1 MSIITRLHQWNAP
14 ITNSLFSENITYR
27 KIMRSK
33 LTAIILGTM
42 TPTFAKLFQSRNIK
56 ADGRFLISSIFLFS
70 IIPVSVN
77 AQAVLDPSYQPT
89 AYVTRVGLEN
99 SPITSPSLIRL
110 RTTWQGDGDQD
121 AQCNSLLDSFR
132 NRAPVAG
139 VANNSAFGGQPL
151 NDGEN
156 WQCWSGGDA
165 GNGFTLWYADIS
177 LWAIYPSVV
186 RPDDGRGVG
195 CLGGNDNRADIQQS
209 LNEHFN
215 TEVGVEGLAD
225 VVSADEC

>member
-1 MSIITRLHQWNAP
+1 MSIITRLHQWNTL
-14 ITNSLFSENITYR
+14 ITNSLFSENITQR

-33 LTAIILGTM
+33 LTAIIAGTM
-42 TPTFAKLFQSRNIK
+42 LPALGKLFSSRNIK
-56 ADGRFLISSIFLFS
+56 ADGRFLISSMFLFS
-70 IIPVSVN
+70 IIPVSVS

-89 AYVTRVGLEN
+89 AYVTRTGLAD
-99 SPITSPSLIRL
+99 SAGTSPSLIRL

-132 NRAPVAG
+132 NRTSAG
-139 VANNSAFGGQPL
+139 VSFGNAP
-151 NDGEN
+151 NEGEN

-165 GNGFTLWYADIS
+165 GNGYTLWYADIS
-177 LWAIYPSVV
+177 LWAINPRVM
-186 RPDDGRGVG
+186 RPDGNGAG
-195 CLGGNDNRADIQQS
+195 CLTTGGDNRADIQQS

-225 VVSADEC
+225 VIVAHECE

>member
-14 ITNSLFSENITYR
+14 ITNSLFSENITQR

-33 LTAIILGTM
+33 LTVIIAGTM
-42 TPTFAKLFQSRNIK
+42 LPELGKLFSSRNIK

-70 IIPVSVN
+70 IIPISVN
-77 AQAVLDPSYQPT
+77 AQAVLDPNYQPT
-89 AYVTRVGLEN
+89 AYVTRTGVGDTAG
-99 SPITSPSLIRL
+99 TSPSLIRL

-132 NRAPVAG
+132 NRAGSAG
-139 VANNSAFGGQPL
+139 VGLGDAPNE
-151 NDGEN
+151 GEN

-165 GNGFTLWYADIS
+165 GNGYTLWYADIS
-177 LWAIYPSVV
+177 LWAIDPRVM
-186 RPDDGRGVG
+186 RPDGN
-195 CLGGNDNRADIQQS
+195 GGAACWTTGGDNRADIQQS

-225 VVSADEC
+225 VIVAHECE

>member
-42 TPTFAKLFQSRNIK
+42 TPTFAKLVQSRNIK

-70 IIPVSVN
+70 IIPVSVS
-77 AQAVLDPSYQPT
+77 AQAVLDPNYQPT
-89 AYVTRVGLEN
+89 AYVTRTGLAD
-99 SPITSPSLIRL
+99 SAGTSPSLIRL

-132 NRAPVAG
+132 NRTSAG
-139 VANNSAFGGQPL
+139 VSFGNAP
-151 NDGEN
+151 NEGEN

-165 GNGFTLWYADIS
+165 GNGYTLWYADIS
-177 LWAIYPSVV
+177 LWAINPRVM
-186 RPDDGRGVG
+186 RPDGNGAG
-195 CLGGNDNRADIQQS
+195 CLTTGGDNRADIQQS

-225 VVSADEC
+225 VIVAHECE